1 MPTDEQITYLEQR
14 HAALDEALDREITF
28 LRKQEATIPTTQWQ
42 KEKQVLLANVAIET
56 ILRLY
61 ADTLPDA
68 LRFRIYELT
77 DIRSALLCRGIQR
90 NKGKRLTPAKHT
102 EEVQA

>member
-1 MPTDEQITYLEQR
+1 MPTDEQIEYMEQR

-28 LRKQEATIPTTQWQ
+28 LRKQEATIPTISWQ
-42 KEKQVLLANVAIET
+42 KERQVLLANVAMET

-68 LRFRIYELT
+68 LRFRVYELT
-77 DIRSALLCRGIQR
+77 DVRSALLCRGIQH
-90 NKGKRLTPAKHT
+90 KR
-102 EEVQA
+102 EVQS

>member
-1 MPTDEQITYLEQR
+1 MNISDEQIKHIERR

-28 LRKQEATIPTTQWQ
+28 LRMQEATIPTTPWQ
-42 KEKQVLLANVAIET
+42 KERQVLLANVAMET

-68 LRFRIYELT
+68 LRFRVYELT
-77 DIRSALLCRGIQR
+77 DVRNALMCRGIR
-90 NKGKRLTPAKHT
+90 AKS
-102 EEVQA
+102 EV